1 VLFQLGS
8 YGKTNLVN
16 QKGFFGE
23 LTRRNVYKVALT
35 YAVVSWLLIEVA
47 SILLPNFDAPSWVI
61 KAFVVF
67 LAFGFIIAV
76 IISWAF
82 EMTPEGLK
90 RTADITP
97 GEVLPCWGRR
107 KFARFIIGVAVLA
120 FALFVYQL
128 LRPKPPAMPAQSETA
143 SIRQNPTAISPF
155 ESPGGSASPGETRSA
170 DERTIRDLETQW
182 SKAAAEKDLEKMLS
196 FYADD
201 ATVLPANAPAATTK
215 DNVRRLWTD
224 LFASPGLALSW
235 RTIRVEVAKSGEMAY
250 ATGTYELTANDASGN
265 PTTDHGKYLTV
276 WEKQSDGKWKCG
288 ADIWNSDIA
297 ASTATPLQ
305 KK

>member
-1 VLFQLGS
+1 M
-8 YGKTNLVN
+8 NPRN
-16 QKGFFGE
+16 FFSE
-23 LTRRNVYKVALT
+23 LKRRHVDKVALAF
-35 YAVVSWLLIEVA
+35 AVVAWLLIQIA
-47 SILLPNFDAPSWVI
+47 SILLPTLDAPAWVM
-61 KAFVVF
+61 KALIVFVVLGF
-67 LAFGFIIAV
+67 LFALIV
-76 IISWAF
+76 SWSF
-82 EMTPEGLK
+82 EMTPEGMK
-90 RTADITP
+90 RTADLSP
-97 GEVLPCWGRR
+97 DEVLLYWSRR
-107 KFARFIIGVAVLA
+107 KFATFIIGVAVLA

-143 SIRQNPTAISPF
+143 SIRQNPNAVSPF
-155 ESPGGSASPGETRSA
+155 ESPGGSTSPGETRSA

-201 ATVLPANAPAATTK
+201 ATVLPSNAPVATTN
-215 DNVRRLWTD
+215 DNVRRLWAD

-235 RTIRVEVAKSGEMAY
+235 RTIKVEVAKSGEMAY
-250 ATGTYELTANDASGN
+250 ATGTYELTSNDASGN

-297 ASTATPLQ
+297 ASTAAPLQ

>member
-1 VLFQLGS
+1 MSEKRSFLA
-8 YGKTNLVN
+8 
-16 QKGFFGE
+16 E
-23 LTRRNVYKVALT
+23 LKRRHVDKVALT
-35 YAVVSWLLIEVA
+35 YAVVAWLLIEAAWIV
-47 SILLPNFDAPSWVI
+47 LPTFDEPTWVL
-61 KAFVVF
+61 KAFITFLVV
-67 LAFGFIIAV
+67 GFIVAL
-76 IISWAF
+76 IISWSF
-82 EMTPEGLK
+82 EMTPEGMK
-90 RTADITP
+90 RTADLSP
-97 GEVLPCWGRR
+97 DEVLPYWSRR
-107 KFARFIIGVAVLA
+107 KFATFIIGVAVLA

-128 LRPKPPAMPAQSETA
+128 LRPKPPVTPAQSETA
-143 SIRQNPTAISPF
+143 SIRQPPIGVSPF
-155 ESPGGSASPGETRSA
+155 ESPRGSTSPGETRSA

-215 DNVRRLWTD
+215 DNARRLWTD
-224 LFASPGLALSW
+224 LFASAGLALSW
-235 RTIRVEVAKSGEMAY
+235 RTVKVEVAKSGEMAY
-250 ATGTYELTANDASGN
+250 ATGIYELTANDASGN

-297 ASTATPLQ
+297 ASTAAPLQ